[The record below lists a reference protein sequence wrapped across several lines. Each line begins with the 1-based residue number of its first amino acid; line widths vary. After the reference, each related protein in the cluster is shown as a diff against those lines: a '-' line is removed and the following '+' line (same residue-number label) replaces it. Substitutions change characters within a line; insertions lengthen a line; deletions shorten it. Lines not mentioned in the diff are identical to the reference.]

1 MMTNDQLDIA
11 LEENRV
17 YNYNQ
22 IGEDQYL
29 VDAEKDLTDIK
40 GKSIPIA
47 SAVTSFARMEFYA
60 VMKAIQDKGFRI
72 MYSDTDSIITNC
84 NISNHDDLMKRFMWD
99 GCGKALGALKNECLD
114 KIEGLIGKGKFTKQQ
129 LVE

>member
-11 LEENRV
+11 LKKIVFTTTTKSVRTN
-17 YNYNQ
+17 
-22 IGEDQYL
+22 IL

-40 GKSIPIA
+40 GKSIAIA
-47 SAVTSFARMEFYA
+47 SAVTSFARMELYH
-60 VMKAIQDKGFRI
+60 VMSAIISKGFRI
-72 MYSDTDSIITNC
+72 MYSDTDSIITDC
-84 NISNHDDLMKRFMWD
+84 NLSNHDDLMKRFMWD

-114 KIEGLIGKGKFTKQQ
+114 KVEGLISKGKFTKQQ